1 MTRECRTLVQV
12 SPAPSH
18 DACRFRAQHSHAASP
33 SSFFA
38 FNCRLQ
44 EQHPWIQRQGT
55 RSPASHRVV
64 PLPPRGIRTNSTIS
78 NPTIL
83 ARITHAELVQLLRGY
98 GWNPYCVEGDAD
110 GCDDVN
116 VQTAAVGSMIA
127 LLEAKAAGLWSREHI
142 ANNLLAGLV
151 VGIVA
156 LPLAMAFAIA
166 SGARP
171 EQGLYTAIVACLL
184 TSLFGG
190 TRLQIAGPTGA
201 FIAVLSIIT
210 AQHGIAGLQIAT
222 LMAGVILLAFG
233 AARLGG
239 VIKFIPS
246 PVIVGFTAGIG
257 VIIFVGQWK
266 DFFGLSPA
274 PSGLHFH
281 EKLFALMQALPSINP
296 ATTGLALFS
305 LAILIAGPRYLKRI
319 PAPLVAMVA
328 ITLLQAYFKFPGVA
342 TIGSAFGG
350 IPRTL
355 PSFALPSIP
364 FSQVIS
370 LVGPAFTIALLGSI
384 ESLLSAVVADGMA
397 GTKHNSNQEL
407 IGQGIANIVAPLFGG
422 FASTGAIARTA
433 TNIRNGAT
441 SPLAGLVHSGFL
453 ILVILLLSPLAS
465 AVPLCCL
472 SAILFVV
479 AWNMSEVPHVLK
491 LVRGSPASDVA
502 VLLITFTLTV
512 LVDLVVA
519 VNVGVILAAL
529 MFMRRMSLAVN
540 VTPDLEGSWE
550 PGGLNQPPA
559 SPLPPGILVYNIEGP
574 LFFGAAEKLERTL
587 AHIQRPTKTLILR
600 MGQVPFVDA
609 TGIAAIDDII
619 TSFVSHGAIV
629 LLSEVRPN
637 VLRKLERAGL
647 IRHLGSEN
655 ALDTLS
661 LAIERAR
668 MLAKLSALSS
678 VVEPTMEVV

>member
-1 MTRECRTLVQV
+1 
-12 SPAPSH
+12 
-18 DACRFRAQHSHAASP
+18 
-33 SSFFA
+33 
-38 FNCRLQ
+38 
-44 EQHPWIQRQGT
+44 
-55 RSPASHRVV
+55 
-64 PLPPRGIRTNSTIS
+64 
-78 NPTIL
+78 
-83 ARITHAELVQLLRGY
+83 
-98 GWNPYCVEGDAD
+98 
-110 GCDDVN
+110 
-116 VQTAAVGSMIA
+116 MIA
-127 LLEAKAAGLWSREHI
+127 LLEAKAAGLWSRKHI
-142 ANNLLAGLV
+142 ANNVLAGVV
-151 VGIVA
+151 VGVVA

-201 FIAVLSIIT
+201 FIAVLSII
-210 AQHGIAGLQIAT
+210 AARHGIAGLQIAT
-222 LMAGVILLAFG
+222 VMAGIILVAFG
-233 AARLGG
+233 AARLGA
-239 VIKFIPS
+239 VIKFIPR
-246 PVIVGFTAGIG
+246 PVILGFTAGIG

-266 DFFGLSPA
+266 DFLGLSPA
-274 PSGLHFH
+274 PSGLRFH
-281 EKLFALMQALPSINP
+281 EKLIVLLQALPTINL
-296 ATTGLALFS
+296 ATMGLALLA

-328 ITLLQAYFKFPGVA
+328 ITALQSYFKFQGVA

-355 PSFALPSIP
+355 PSFALPSLQLA
-364 FSQVIS
+364 QVIS

-441 SPLAGLVHSGFL
+441 SPLAGMVHSGFL

-479 AWNMSEVPHVLK
+479 AWNMSEVPHVIR
-491 LVRGSPASDVA
+491 LVRGSPATDVA
-502 VLLITFTLTV
+502 VLAITFLLTV
-512 LVDLVVA
+512 FVDLVVA

-529 MFMRRMSLAVN
+529 FFMRRMSLAVN
-540 VTPDLEGSWE
+540 VEAQVESNVGNGADNTLPAGS
-550 PGGLNQPPA
+550 LPA
-559 SPLPPGILVYNIEGP
+559 GALVYNIEGP

-587 AHIQRPTKTLILR
+587 AHIQRPATALILR
-600 MGQVPFVDA
+600 MSHVPFVDA
-609 TGIAAIDDII
+609 TGISAIDLII
-619 TSFVSHGAIV
+619 TDFLKHGAAVI
-629 LLSEVRPN
+629 LSEVRPN
-637 VLRKLERAGL
+637 VRRKLERAGL
-647 IRHLGSEN
+647 IRRLGADN
-655 ALDTLS
+655 LTATLA
-661 LAIERAR
+661 LAIERVKAIDTVR
-668 MLAKLSALSS
+668 ETWSRIVKSRKSTAY
-678 VVEPTMEVV
+678 

>member
-1 MTRECRTLVQV
+1 
-12 SPAPSH
+12 
-18 DACRFRAQHSHAASP
+18 
-33 SSFFA
+33 
-38 FNCRLQ
+38 
-44 EQHPWIQRQGT
+44 
-55 RSPASHRVV
+55 
-64 PLPPRGIRTNSTIS
+64 
-78 NPTIL
+78 
-83 ARITHAELVQLLRGY
+83 
-98 GWNPYCVEGDAD
+98 
-110 GCDDVN
+110 
-116 VQTAAVGSMIA
+116 MIA
-127 LLEAKAAGLWSREHI
+127 LLEAKAAGLWSRKHI
-142 ANNLLAGLV
+142 ANNVLAGLV
-151 VGIVA
+151 VGVVA

-171 EQGLYTAIVACLL
+171 EQGLYTAIIACLL

-201 FIAVLSIIT
+201 FIAVLAIIT

-222 LMAGVILLAFG
+222 FMAGIILVAFG
-233 AARLGG
+233 AARLGA
-239 VIKFIPS
+239 VIKFIPR

-281 EKLFALMQALPSINP
+281 EKLIVLAQALPTINW
-296 ATTGLALFS
+296 ATTGLALLA

-319 PAPLVAMVA
+319 PAPLVAMIA
-328 ITLLQAYFKFPGVA
+328 ITILQSYFHFRGVA

-355 PSFALPSIP
+355 PSFAFPSIQLA
-364 FSQVIS
+364 QVIS

-407 IGQGIANIVAPLFGG
+407 IGQGIANIIAPLFGG

-441 SPLAGLVHSGFL
+441 SPLAGMVHSGFL
-453 ILVILLLSPLAS
+453 ILVVLLLSPLAS

-479 AWNMSEVPHVLK
+479 AWNMSEVPHVIR
-491 LVRGSPASDVA
+491 LVRGSPAADVA
-502 VLLITFTLTV
+502 VLVITFSLTV
-512 LVDLVVA
+512 FVDLVVA
-519 VNVGVILAAL
+519 VNVGVMLAAL
-529 MFMRRMSLAVN
+529 IFMRRMSLAVSIEAQVESTADN
-540 VTPDLEGSWE
+540 KL
-550 PGGLNQPPA
+550 PA
-559 SPLPPGILVYNIEGP
+559 GPLPAGVVIYSIEGP

-587 AHIQRPTKTLILR
+587 AHIQRPATTLILR
-600 MGQVPFVDA
+600 MSQVPFMDVTGISALDQIISDFIKHDA
-609 TGIAAIDDII
+609 T
-619 TSFVSHGAIV
+619 V

-637 VLRKLERAGL
+637 VLHKLKRAGL
-647 IRHLGSEN
+647 VRRLGADN
-655 ALDTLS
+655 LTATLALALERVKAIDTVRETWVRIGQS
-661 LAIERAR
+661 C
-668 MLAKLSALSS
+668 KSSAH
-678 VVEPTMEVV
+678 

>member
-1 MTRECRTLVQV
+1 
-12 SPAPSH
+12 
-18 DACRFRAQHSHAASP
+18 
-33 SSFFA
+33 
-38 FNCRLQ
+38 
-44 EQHPWIQRQGT
+44 
-55 RSPASHRVV
+55 
-64 PLPPRGIRTNSTIS
+64 
-78 NPTIL
+78 
-83 ARITHAELVQLLRGY
+83 
-98 GWNPYCVEGDAD
+98 
-110 GCDDVN
+110 
-116 VQTAAVGSMIA
+116 MIA
-127 LLEAKAAGLWSREHI
+127 LLEAKAAGLWSRKHI
-142 ANNLLAGLV
+142 ANNVLAGVV
-151 VGIVA
+151 VGVVA

-171 EQGLYTAIVACLL
+171 EQGLYTAIIACIL

-210 AQHGIAGLQIAT
+210 AQHGIGGLQIAT
-222 LMAGVILLAFG
+222 FMAGIILVAFG
-233 AARLGG
+233 AARLGA
-239 VIKFIPS
+239 VIKFIPT

-266 DFFGLSPA
+266 DFFGLSPV

-281 EKLFALMQALPSINP
+281 EKLIALTQALPTINW
-296 ATTGLALFS
+296 ATTGLALS
-305 LAILIAGPRYLKRI
+305 ALAILTAGPRYLKRI
-319 PAPLVAMVA
+319 PAPLVAMIA
-328 ITLLQAYFKFPGVA
+328 ITAIQSYFNFQGVA

-355 PSFALPSIP
+355 PSFALPSIQLA
-364 FSQVIS
+364 QVIS

-441 SPLAGLVHSGFL
+441 SPLAGMVHSGFL

-479 AWNMSEVPHVLK
+479 AWNMSEIPHVIRLM
-491 LVRGSPASDVA
+491 RGSPATDVA
-502 VLLITFTLTV
+502 VLVITFSLTV
-512 LVDLVVA
+512 FVDLVVA

-529 MFMRRMSLAVN
+529 IFMRRMSLAVN
-540 VTPDLEGSWE
+540 VEAQVESTAANSAD
-550 PGGLNQPPA
+550 NQLPA
-559 SPLPPGILVYNIEGP
+559 GPLPAGVLIYNIEGP

-587 AHIQRPTKTLILR
+587 AHIQRPATTLILR
-600 MGQVPFVDA
+600 MSQVPFVDA
-609 TGIAAIDDII
+609 TGISAIDEMI
-619 TSFVSHGAIV
+619 TGFLKHDATL

-647 IRHLGSEN
+647 IRRLGADNLTATLALALERVKTIETVSE
-655 ALDTLS
+655 TR
-661 LAIERAR
+661 IPIG
-668 MLAKLSALSS
+668 KSS
-678 VVEPTMEVV
+678 ESTAH